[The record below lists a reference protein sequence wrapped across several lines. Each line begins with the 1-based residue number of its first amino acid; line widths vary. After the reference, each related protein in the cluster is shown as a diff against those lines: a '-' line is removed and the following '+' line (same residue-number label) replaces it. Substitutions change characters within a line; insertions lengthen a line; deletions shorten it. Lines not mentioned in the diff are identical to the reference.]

1 MKARTVLSTSAALLL
16 VGAAAVAAYRWYQ
29 PVVNAAP
36 AEEIPTAQV
45 KRGNVRITVTA
56 RGDLQGGNSEML
68 IAPMTGGREMI
79 ITYLRDPG
87 ETVEVGDVVV
97 RFDTTEK
104 DFALREAE
112 ADLAEAGQQ
121 VLQAGSENEARE
133 EESRYALVHAKAEV
147 RLAELEV
154 KKNPLLAAITAR
166 QNELALEAARDRL
179 RQLEHDLAN
188 RKETS
193 RANIA
198 IQEAARNK
206 AQVKADTARRHID
219 AMTLKAKTKGYVAV
233 QQNSFTN
240 WSWWGMQLPI
250 FQVGDNVRAG
260 MAVAQ
265 IPDMQNWE
273 VTARMG
279 ELDRGHLADGQPA
292 EIEVAALPGR
302 KFAGR
307 IKNIS
312 GTTGPPWDRHFDC
325 KLALENSGQ
334 ELRHGMSA
342 RVTITTGTL
351 DNALW
356 LPSQALFESD
366 GRTYVYAASGG
377 GFSPVDVKLVRRS
390 ESQVVVTGL
399 SEGKL
404 VALASPD
411 AMKSGKSAGSGVMKA
426 IPKS

>member
-1 MKARTVLSTSAALLL
+1 MKARAVLLTSTALLAA
-16 VGAAAVAAYRWYQ
+16 GAAVVAGYRWYQ
-29 PVVNAAP
+29 PVVKAAP
-36 AEEIPTAQV
+36 AEEIPTVRV

-79 ITYLRDPG
+79 ITYLREPG
-87 ETVEVGDVVV
+87 ETVEPGDVVV

-112 ADLAEAGQQ
+112 ADLAEAEQQ
-121 VLQAGSENEARE
+121 VIQAQAENEAKE

-179 RQLEHDLAN
+179 RQLANDLAN

-206 AQVKADTARRHID
+206 AQVKADTARRHIE

-273 VTARMG
+273 VTAQMG

-302 KFAGR
+302 KFTGR

-325 KLALENSGQ
+325 KLALENPGP

-342 RVTITTGTL
+342 RVVITTGTL
-351 DNALW
+351 
-356 LPSQALFESD
+356 
-366 GRTYVYAASGG
+366 
-377 GFSPVDVKLVRRS
+377 
-390 ESQVVVTGL
+390 
-399 SEGKL
+399 
-404 VALASPD
+404 
-411 AMKSGKSAGSGVMKA
+411 
-426 IPKS
+426 